1 MLSFNIQNLQTSL
14 LAAVQQHGGR
24 RGTASV
30 FERGRTASEVLPR
43 LYLTDLFTARDEEQ
57 LNALGITHVV
67 SVIEQAPVLPQKSLR
82 TLHIPLSD
90 TSDQDILVHLP
101 LTTSFIR
108 DALAESPD
116 SRVLVHCMMGIS
128 RSATVVCAYLVAT
141 TRMTPHEAL
150 AAVKAKREIVCP
162 NLGFRRQLE
171 EYARQVQDGQGKVRA
186 RPVRIG
192 ENVTEVIRKLTGGA
206 QKASTAKAEAVS
218 PSLERV

>member
-24 RGTASV
+24 RGTPSV

-116 SRVLVHCMMGIS
+116 SRVLVS
-128 RSATVVCAYLVAT
+128 
-141 TRMTPHEAL
+141 
-150 AAVKAKREIVCP
+150 
-162 NLGFRRQLE
+162 
-171 EYARQVQDGQGKVRA
+171 VR
-186 RPVRIG
+186 
-192 ENVTEVIRKLTGGA
+192 
-206 QKASTAKAEAVS
+206 
-218 PSLERV
+218 